1 MSPTE
6 IAVQEKLTSKNT
18 LETEITADK
27 LAKGV
32 KVVVNNTYN
41 PAKG

>member
-1 MSPTE
+1 M
-6 IAVQEKLTSKNT
+6 QEKLTSKNT
-18 LETEITADK
+18 LETEITAAK

-32 KVVVNNTYN
+32 KVVLANTYN